1 MNYKDLKPVDFEL
14 IPKGKKINARVLE
27 LDKKKEIKTFIFSEK
42 ANVYSCL
49 LQVRSALPKLP
60 EINGLIIQYEL
71 FGEVGSE
78 ENNFILL
85 ECHSKS
91 YLSNFTEIIK
101 EILSEY
107 DNQDFELIKVINR
120 VIAKWRYFLAK
131 PSNQLLSEEK
141 IIGLI
146 GELMFLSKLI
156 RIYNEDALNIWTAN
170 SGEEDFINL
179 GKIIE
184 VKTTLNEKH
193 EHIINGIDQLL
204 IKDGS
209 EKQILSLLLTKS
221 SNLNSISLP
230 IIIDECAENFAEDP
244 ENYDL
249 FYKKLSNRG
258 YDVRD
263 NSEYLEYSYIV
274 NRGGYFN
281 VDSSFPKLTKAELA
295 SPLNSRISKIRYT
308 VDMEGLPCKDFRTT
322 DLKVII

>member
-1 MNYKDLKPVDFEL
+1 MNYKDLKPTDFEL
-14 IPKGKKINARVLE
+14 IPRGEKITARVID
-27 LDKKKEIKTFIFSEK
+27 LDVKKETNIYIFSEK
-42 ANVYSCL
+42 INVFSCL
-49 LQVRSALPKLP
+49 ISVDTILPKLP
-60 EINGLIIQYEL
+60 EINGLKIEYQV
-71 FGEVGSE
+71 FGETGLE
-78 ENNFILL
+78 EKNYILL

-131 PSNQLLSEEK
+131 PSNQILSEDK

-156 RIYNEDALNIWTAN
+156 LFYYEDSLNIWTAN
-170 SGEEDFINL
+170 SGEEDFINH

-204 IKDGS
+204 IKDGC

-230 IIIDECAENFAEDP
+230 IIIDECAGNFVEDP

-249 FYKKLSNRG
+249 FYKKLSYRG

-263 NSEYLEYSYIV
+263 NSEYLEYSYIL

-295 SPLNSRISKIRYT
+295 SQLNSRISKIRYT

>member
-14 IPKGKKINARVLE
+14 IPKGKKISARVLE
-27 LDKKKEIKTFIFSEK
+27 LDKKKDFKTFIFSEK
-42 ANVYSCL
+42 TNVYSCL
-49 LQVRSALPKLP
+49 LPVISNTPKLP
-60 EINGLIIQYEL
+60 EINGLNIQYQL
-71 FGEVGSE
+71 FGEAGLE
-78 ENNFILL
+78 DKNYILL

-91 YLSNFTEIIK
+91 YLSNYTEIIK

-107 DNQDFELIKVINR
+107 DNQDFELIKVINK

-131 PSNQLLSEEK
+131 PYNQILSEDK
-141 IIGLI
+141 IVGLI

-156 RIYNEDALNIWTAN
+156 LIYNEDALNIWTAN

-179 GKIIE
+179 NKIIE

-204 IKDGS
+204 IKAGS

-230 IIIDECAENFAEDP
+230 IIIKECADNFVEDP
-244 ENYDL
+244 ENFDL
-249 FYKKLSNRG
+249 FYRKLSKRG
-258 YDVRD
+258 YDLRD
-263 NSEYLEYSYIV
+263 NSQYLEYSYIL

-308 VDMEGLPCKDFRTT
+308 VDMEGLSCKDFKTT
-322 DLKVII
+322 DIKVII